1 MIYRFFAELGA
12 YWHFLRQVFRRP
24 ERIAEYRKAFW
35 RDVDAL
41 GVKTLPLVAIISLFM
56 GAVVTI
62 QTALN
67 LEDPLIPRYYIAIAV
82 RESILLEFAPTIV
95 SLILAGIVGSNIS
108 GSLGNMRITEQ
119 IDALEVMGINPAGF
133 LVLPKIAANVLFS
146 PILLIFSMAGG
157 LVGGYLAGW
166 WLGLLSPGEFLLGL
180 RLEFQPFY
188 IAYSVFKM
196 TVFAFF
202 IASVSS
208 FFGYRVKGGP
218 LEVGHASTQAVI
230 STILAI
236 ILFNYILTDLILQ

>member
-1 MIYRFFAELGA
+1 
-12 YWHFLRQVFRRP
+12 
-24 ERIAEYRKAFW
+24 
-35 RDVDAL
+35 
-41 GVKTLPLVAIISLFM
+41 
-56 GAVVTI
+56 
-62 QTALN
+62 
-67 LEDPLIPRYYIAIAV
+67 
-82 RESILLEFAPTIV
+82 
-95 SLILAGIVGSNIS
+95 
-108 GSLGNMRITEQ
+108 
-119 IDALEVMGINPAGF
+119 
-133 LVLPKIAANVLFS
+133 
-146 PILLIFSMAGG
+146 MAGG

-218 LEVGHASTQAVI
+218 LEVGQASTQAVI

-236 ILFNYILTDLILQ
+236 ILFNYILTNLILQ

>member
-1 MIYRFFAELGA
+1 
-12 YWHFLRQVFRRP
+12 
-24 ERIAEYRKAFW
+24 
-35 RDVDAL
+35 
-41 GVKTLPLVAIISLFM
+41 
-56 GAVVTI
+56 
-62 QTALN
+62 
-67 LEDPLIPRYYIAIAV
+67 
-82 RESILLEFAPTIV
+82 
-95 SLILAGIVGSNIS
+95 
-108 GSLGNMRITEQ
+108 MRITEQ

-133 LVLPKIAANVLFS
+133 LVLPKILANVLFS
-146 PILLIFSMAGG
+146 PVLLIFSMAGG

-202 IASVSS
+202 IASVPS

-230 STILAI
+230 ATILAI
-236 ILFNYILTDLILQ
+236 ILFNYILTNLILQ

>member
-1 MIYRFFAELGA
+1 
-12 YWHFLRQVFRRP
+12 
-24 ERIAEYRKAFW
+24 
-35 RDVDAL
+35 
-41 GVKTLPLVAIISLFM
+41 
-56 GAVVTI
+56 
-62 QTALN
+62 
-67 LEDPLIPRYYIAIAV
+67 V

-108 GSLGNMRITEQ
+108 GSIGNMRITEQ
-119 IDALEVMGINPAGF
+119 IDALEVMGINPAGY
-133 LVLPKIAANVLFS
+133 LVLPKILANVFFS
-146 PILLIFSMAGG
+146 PVLLIFSMTGG

-166 WLGLLSPGEFLLGL
+166 WLGLLSPGEFLQGL

-188 IAYSVFKM
+188 IAYSIFKM

-218 LEVGHASTQAVI
+218 LEVGQASTQAVI

>member
-1 MIYRFFAELGA
+1 
-12 YWHFLRQVFRRP
+12 
-24 ERIAEYRKAFW
+24 
-35 RDVDAL
+35 
-41 GVKTLPLVAIISLFM
+41 
-56 GAVVTI
+56 
-62 QTALN
+62 
-67 LEDPLIPRYYIAIAV
+67 
-82 RESILLEFAPTIV
+82 
-95 SLILAGIVGSNIS
+95 
-108 GSLGNMRITEQ
+108 MRITEQ

-133 LVLPKIAANVLFS
+133 LVLPKILANVLFS

-218 LEVGHASTQAVI
+218 LEVGQASTQAVI

-236 ILFNYILTDLILQ
+236 ILFNYILTNLILQ